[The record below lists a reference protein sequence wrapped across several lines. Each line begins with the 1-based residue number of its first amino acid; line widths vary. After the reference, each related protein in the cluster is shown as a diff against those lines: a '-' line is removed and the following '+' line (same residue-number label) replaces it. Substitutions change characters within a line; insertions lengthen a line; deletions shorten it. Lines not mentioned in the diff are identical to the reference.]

1 MRPQTN
7 QLRCGNIDAFFDTQG
22 EQMKCVGNQR
32 FLAAYSGILTLT
44 FAITIL
50 AGFGIERRKRT
61 FEEIDVQR
69 INLVEP
75 DGTLR
80 MVISD
85 KALWPGIYLKG
96 KEHPHPNRKTAGVL
110 FLNEEGT
117 ENGGLIF
124 GGEKDKNG
132 KVSGHGHLSFDAY
145 EQDQIF
151 SIDAGQEDGKH
162 SSAVTMIDRPDYPIG
177 ELIDVLDRAKDL
189 PKDKQQAE
197 ISKFSESH
205 PAPHSRLY
213 LGRADDKSVSLKLK
227 DADGHDRVV
236 IEVASDGSPAIRFLD
251 SSGKVV
257 SQLPQLAK

>member
-1 MRPQTN
+1 
-7 QLRCGNIDAFFDTQG
+7 
-22 EQMKCVGNQR
+22 MKFLSSQR
-32 FLAAYSGILTLT
+32 FLAIYSGILTVT
-44 FAITIL
+44 FAITVL
-50 AGFGIERRKRT
+50 GGFAADRKKSS
-61 FEEIDVQR
+61 FEEIDAQR

-80 MVISD
+80 MILSD

-96 KEHPHPNRKTAGVL
+96 KEHPHPNRKTAGML

-124 GGEKDKNG
+124 GGEKDKDG
-132 KVSGHGHLSFDAY
+132 KGSSHGHLSFDAY

-151 SIDAGQEDGKH
+151 SIDAGQEGDKQG
-162 SSAVTMIDRPDYPIG
+162 SSLTLVDRPDYPIG
-177 ELIDVLDRAKDL
+177 ELIDTVDRTKDL

-197 ISKFSESH
+197 LTKFIASH
-205 PAPHSRLY
+205 PAPHARLY
-213 LGRADDKSVSLKLK
+213 LGSAGDKSVSLKLK

-236 IEVASDGSPAIRFLD
+236 IEVAPDGSPAIRFLD

-257 SQLPQLAK
+257 SQLPAAAKE

>member
-1 MRPQTN
+1 MKFLSN
-7 QLRCGNIDAFFDTQG
+7 QN
-22 EQMKCVGNQR
+22 
-32 FLAAYSGILTLT
+32 FLAIYSGVLTLT
-44 FAITIL
+44 FAIAIL
-50 AGFGIERRKRT
+50 GGWAGERKKT
-61 FEEIDVQR
+61 SFEEIDVQR

-80 MVISD
+80 MIISD

-96 KEHPHPNRKTAGVL
+96 KEHPHPNRKTAGML

-124 GGEKDKNG
+124 GGEKDKDG
-132 KVSGHGHLSFDAY
+132 KISGHGHLSFDAY

-151 SIDAGQEDGKH
+151 SIDAGQVDGKQ
-162 SSAVTMIDRPDYPIG
+162 SSAVTMVDRPDYPIG
-177 ELIDVLDRAKDL
+177 ELIGVLDRIKDL
-189 PKDKQQAE
+189 PKDEQHAE
-197 ISKFSESH
+197 IAKFLASH

-227 DADGHDRVV
+227 DADGQDRVV

-251 SSGKVV
+251 ARGKIV
-257 SQLPQLAK
+257 SQLPQAAK

>member
-1 MRPQTN
+1 
-7 QLRCGNIDAFFDTQG
+7 
-22 EQMKCVGNQR
+22 MKFLSSQR
-32 FLAAYSGILTLT
+32 FLAIYSGTLTIT

-50 AGFGIERRKRT
+50 GGFAVDKKKSS

-80 MVISD
+80 MIISD

-96 KEHPHPNRKTAGVL
+96 QEHPHPNRKTAGML

-124 GGEKDKNG
+124 GVEKDKDG

-151 SIDAGQEDGKH
+151 SIDAGQEDGKQ
-162 SSAVTMIDRPDYPIG
+162 SESLTMVDRPDYPIG
-177 ELIDVLDRAKDL
+177 ELIALTDRIKDL
-189 PKDKQQAE
+189 SKDKQQTGIAQ
-197 ISKFSESH
+197 FLGSH
-205 PAPHSRLY
+205 PAAHSRLY
-213 LGRADDKSVSLKLK
+213 LGRSADKSVSLKLR
-227 DADGHDRVV
+227 DSDGHDRIVL
-236 IEVASDGSPAIRFLD
+236 EVAPDGSPAIRFLD

-257 SQLPQLAK
+257 GQMPQPTK